1 MANRVKTAKRFIVKA
16 NRTYDYI
23 IDNWGV
29 VAAEKFA
36 EMVNRKILLLR
47 KYPEFGR
54 PSSKKPNVRRLLVG
68 KQNLLYYSNKKS
80 KTSIHNMFSSYGD
93 PNKNPYG

>member
-1 MANRVKTAKRFIVKA
+1 MAQRIKATKRFNLKL
-16 NRTYDYI
+16 NRTYHYVME
-23 IDNWGV
+23 NCGV
-29 VAAEKFA
+29 LAAEKFA
-36 EMVNRKILLLR
+36 EKVKNRIEMMK

-54 PSSKKPNVRRLLVG
+54 PSSKKPNVRRLLVS
-68 KQNLLYYSNKKS
+68 KQNILYYSNKKS